1 MKKILILLALIIVTS
16 VSFAQTI
23 ASYVGTGGTSTAT
36 TGVPNET
43 VSILQTVGFGT
54 NTPCGTGGIS
64 GLTNNGVTTYLSTN
78 AHLYFQI
85 LPLTGYM
92 INVTGFTAG
101 LRRSN
106 SGLQK
111 VRFAYS
117 LDNGATWIDDGVDHA
132 PNNGGCGT
140 TAVSSWGGGAL
151 PTGISSTVNGIIIAL
166 YPYDPIA
173 AGGVIQVNTI
183 NITGT
188 VVASCITPTAY
199 TVTGGGHYCAGGT
212 GLHVGLSNSDLG
224 FTYQLYLGGVAVGTA
239 LTGTG
244 AAIDFGLQTAA
255 GVYTVVATN
264 TVGLCTNNMTG
275 SVTITIDPLPLLYNV
290 TGGGSYCSGGTG
302 LHVGLSGSSVG
313 INYQLYL
320 GGLPIGGAV
329 AGTGSAIDFGLF
341 TGAGTYTVIATDA
354 TTGCT
359 ANMTG
364 SAVITINPL
373 PSVFAVTGGGSYCA
387 GGAGLPIGIGG
398 SSIGISYQLYLG
410 GVATGTPVS
419 GTGGVLS
426 FGSQT
431 SAGVYTVVATNTT
444 TGCTSN
450 MTGSATITINPTP
463 SPIGG
468 ITTLCPGSTSTLT
481 NTLAG
486 GTWTSSTTTVATV
499 GLGTGLVTGLT
510 VGTSTIIYTL
520 ATGCQATIIVSVNA
534 ITPILGS
541 TNICYHSTNT
551 LSNASAGGTWT
562 SSDPTVAS
570 ATLTTGDIYGAG
582 VGTATITYT
591 LGTGCRT
598 TTLVTVN
605 PLPAP
610 VTGSTNVCQFLS
622 TTLSDITPGGTW
634 SSLTPTVASVNP
646 FGTVTGVGPGGVT
659 SIRYTLSTGCYQ
671 NIFVTVKIPPAPI
684 TGTNALCVGNNGTLA
699 EAIGGGVWGTTTPL
713 LGTVDATGHIVG
725 LLAGN
730 FIVTYTIVSC
740 PPATKTVTVNPLPT
754 PILGMSSICAG
765 VSTSLADSSAGGFW
779 TSSNP
784 SVATISSTGL
794 VTVVDTTIGATVNI
808 TYTLPTGCFISTPVT
823 VQSSPKN
830 IVGLD
835 SICEGSRTVFT
846 DSTTGGIWTTTN
858 LATAAIVDST
868 GVLSAIRAGVVN
880 ISYTLTSGCFS
891 VKQFIVETPIP
902 ASVNITAN
910 PGDSVCAGTP
920 ITFNASPV
928 NGGIP
933 TYNWRIF
940 YLGTRTDSIGTTF
953 TYTPIH
959 GDVIVCEMVTHGIC
973 SVADTVVDTYAVNV
987 YPNVSP
993 GVTIR
998 MNDTTNIAGYYGQI
1012 FTFFT
1017 MVTYGGP
1024 SPTYQWYRNRQAI
1037 SGATNRSFASAVY
1050 QNDTFRCRVVG
1061 KAPCNVNTD
1070 TAYSDSIIILVDHLD
1085 ANNLMANNHKFVLYP
1100 NPNNGSFI
1108 ITGNIKSLGNDE
1120 VAFQITNILGQ
1131 VVYAG
1136 KGAIRNDQIN
1146 EQVMLSEG
1154 LANGTYILHINA
1166 GVANEAIHFDINR

>member
-1 MKKILILLALIIVTS
+1 MKKILIILVLIITAS

-54 NTPCGTGGIS
+54 NTPCGSGGIS
-64 GLTNNGVTTYLSTN
+64 GLTNNGVFTYASTN

-85 LPLTGYM
+85 LPLPGYL

-106 SGLQK
+106 SGLQR

-132 PNNGGCGT
+132 PNNGGCAT
-140 TAVSSWGGGAL
+140 TAISSWGGGAL

-188 VVASCITPTAY
+188 VVPSCITPTAY
-199 TVTGGGHYCAGGT
+199 TVTGGGNYCAGGV
-212 GLHVGLSNSDLG
+212 GLHVGLSNSDIG
-224 FTYQLYLGGVAVGTA
+224 IDYQLYLGGLPLGTA
-239 LTGTG
+239 IAGTG

-264 TVGLCTNNMTG
+264 TVVLCTNNMTG
-275 SVTITIDPLPLLYNV
+275 SVTITIDPLPAIFTV
-290 TGGGSYCSGGTG
+290 TGGG
-302 LHVGLSGSSVG
+302 
-313 INYQLYL
+313 
-320 GGLPIGGAV
+320 A
-329 AGTGSAIDFGLF
+329 
-341 TGAGTYTVIATDA
+341 
-354 TTGCT
+354 
-359 ANMTG
+359 
-364 SAVITINPL
+364 
-373 PSVFAVTGGGSYCA
+373 YCA
-387 GGAGLPIGIGG
+387 GGGGLPVGIGG
-398 SSIGISYQLYLG
+398 SSVGISYQLYIG
-410 GVATGTPVS
+410 GVPTGSPLA
-419 GTGGVLS
+419 GTGSPLS

-431 SAGVYTVVATNTT
+431 AAGVYTVVATNTT

-450 MTGSATITINPTP
+450 MSGSATITINPTP

-468 ITTLCPGSTSTLT
+468 ITTLCPGSSTTLT

-486 GTWTSSTTTVATV
+486 GTWSSSTTAVATV
-499 GLGTGLVTGLT
+499 GLATGLVSGLT
-510 VGTSTIIYTL
+510 VGTSTIIY
-520 ATGCQATIIVSVNA
+520 AMGTGCQATIIVSVNA

-541 TNICYHSTNT
+541 TNLCYHTTNT

-562 SSDPTVAS
+562 SSDPTVAT
-570 ATLTTGDIYGAG
+570 ATLTTGDVYGVAL
-582 VGTATITYT
+582 GTATITYT
-591 LGTGCRT
+591 LGTGCRST
-598 TTLVTVN
+598 ILVTVN

-610 VTGSTNVCQFLS
+610 ISGSTNVCQFLS

-634 SSLTPTVASVNP
+634 SSVTPSVASVNP
-646 FGTVTGVGPGGVT
+646 LGTVTGVGPGGVT

-684 TGTNALCVGNNGTLA
+684 TGTNALCVGDNGTLA

-713 LGTVDATGHIVG
+713 IGSVDVSGHIAG
-725 LLAGN
+725 LSAGN
-730 FIVTYTIVSC
+730 LIVTYTIVSC
-740 PPATKTVTVNPLPT
+740 PPATKTVSVNPLPT

-765 VSTSLADSSAGGFW
+765 VSTSLYDSTAGGFW
-779 TSSNP
+779 TSSNALI
-784 SVATISSTGL
+784 ATISSSGL
-794 VTVVDTTIGATVNI
+794 VTVVDSTIGATVDI
-808 TYTLPTGCFISTPVT
+808 VYTLPTGCYISTPVT

-830 IVGLD
+830 IIGLD
-835 SICEGSRTVFT
+835 SICQGSTTVFT
-846 DSTTGGIWTTTN
+846 DSTSGGIWTTTS
-858 LATAAIVDST
+858 LATAAIVDT
-868 GVLSAIRAGVVN
+868 NGVLTAISAGVVN
-880 ISYTLTSGCFS
+880 ISYTLTTGCFA
-891 VKQFIVETPIP
+891 VKQFKVETPIP

-920 ITFNASPV
+920 ITFSASPV

-933 TYNWRIF
+933 TFNWRIF
-940 YLGTRTDSIGTTF
+940 YLGTRTDSFGTTF

-973 SVADTVVDTYAVNV
+973 SVSDTVVDTFAVNV

-993 GVTIR
+993 RVTIR
-998 MNDTTNIAGYYGQI
+998 MNDTTNIAHYYGEI

-1024 SPTYQWYRNRQAI
+1024 SPTFQWYKNRQPVL
-1037 SGATNRSFASAVY
+1037 GATNRSFATPVY
-1050 QNDTFRCRVVG
+1050 QNDTFYCRVIG
-1061 KAPCNVNTD
+1061 KAPCNIITD
-1070 TAYSDSIIILVDHLD
+1070 TAYSNGIAILVDHLD
-1085 ANNLMANNHKFVLYP
+1085 ANSLVANNHKFTLYP

-1108 ITGNIKSLGNDE
+1108 ISGNTIGQDNDDI
-1120 VAFQITNILGQ
+1120 AFEITNILGQ
-1131 VVYAG
+1131 VVYSG
-1136 KGAIRNDQIN
+1136 KGKTHNGLFN
-1146 EQVMLSEG
+1146 EQIMLSES
-1154 LANGTYILHINA
+1154 LANDTYILHLYT
-1166 GVANEAIHFDINR
+1166 GSTNESIHFDINK